1 MMKNSDKE
9 ISVYIHLPFCER
21 KCLYCAFTSF
31 VSSEDLQ
38 KEYIKHLLKE
48 IEKFENGYKAKTIY
62 FGGGTPSV
70 LRLDLLEK
78 IFDALKTKFEIATDA
93 EITMEVNPN
102 SVGEEKF
109 KFYKKLGVNRLSIG
123 IQSLNNKTLKKIGR
137 LHTKEE
143 ALNKLKLAK
152 RYFDNVSCD
161 LILGLEKE
169 KNVVKY
175 AKKLIKFGVKHISCY
190 MLEVHEKTPLFN
202 LVESKKYRPLNDEVV
217 AKSYEKLRKF
227 LKKKHFNQYEISNF
241 SLPNFESK
249 HNLAY
254 WSYDD
259 YVGFGVSSHS
269 FIHGVRYENPNVL
282 NDYYEGKTYSETIT
296 NDKEIEE
303 RILLGLRC
311 KNGVDLEKL
320 KKMGYFLEKN
330 EFFMQFLEKNI
341 LKKENDKVYL
351 NPNYYAVSDFIIE
364 HLLP

>member
-1 MMKNSDKE
+1 MKNNLKE

-31 VSSEDLQ
+31 VSSDDVQ
-38 KEYIKHLLKE
+38 KEYVKHLIKE
-48 IEKFENGYKAKTIY
+48 IENFKDGYKAKTIY

-70 LRLDLLEK
+70 FRLDLLEK
-78 IFDALKTKFEIATDA
+78 IFDALKNKFEIEKDA

-102 SVGEEKF
+102 SVDEEKLG
-109 KFYKKLGVNRLSIG
+109 FYKRLGVNRLSMG
-123 IQSLNNKTLKKIGR
+123 IQSLNDKTLKKLGR
-137 LHTKEE
+137 LHTKKE
-143 ALNKLKLAK
+143 ALYKLQLATK
-152 RYFDNVSCD
+152 FFDNVSCD

-175 AKKLIKFGVKHISCY
+175 ARKLIKFGIKHISCY
-190 MLEVHEKTPLFN
+190 ILEVHENTPLYS
-202 LVESKKYRPLNDEVV
+202 LVKNKKYQPLNDEAV

-227 LKKKHFNQYEISNF
+227 LEKQGFNQYEISNF
-241 SLPNFESK
+241 SLVGFESK

-259 YVGFGVSSHS
+259 YVGFGLSSHS
-269 FIHGVRYENPNVL
+269 FLDGARYENSSNL
-282 NDYYEGKTYSETIT
+282 KAYYEGKGQSETIT

-320 KKMGYFLEKN
+320 KNLGYILEKN

-341 LKKENDKVYL
+341 LKKVNNRIFL

>member
-1 MMKNSDKE
+1 MKNNLKE

-31 VSSEDLQ
+31 VSSDDVQ
-38 KEYIKHLLKE
+38 KEYVKHLIKE
-48 IEKFENGYKAKTIY
+48 IENFKDGYKAKTIY

-78 IFDALKTKFEIATDA
+78 IFDALKNKFEIEKDA

-102 SVGEEKF
+102 SVDEEKLG
-109 KFYKKLGVNRLSIG
+109 FYKRLGVNRLSMG
-123 IQSLNNKTLKKIGR
+123 IQSLNDKTLKKLGR
-137 LHTKEE
+137 LHTKKE
-143 ALNKLKLAK
+143 ALYELQLATK
-152 RYFDNVSCD
+152 FFDNVSCD

-175 AKKLIKFGVKHISCY
+175 ARKLIKFGIKHISCY
-190 MLEVHEKTPLFN
+190 ILEVHENTPLYS
-202 LVESKKYRPLNDEVV
+202 LVKNKKYQPLNDEAV

-227 LKKKHFNQYEISNF
+227 LEKQGFNQYEISNF
-241 SLPNFESK
+241 SLVGFESK

-259 YVGFGVSSHS
+259 YVGFGLSSHS
-269 FIHGVRYENPNVL
+269 FLDGARYENSSNL
-282 NDYYEGKTYSETIT
+282 KAYYEGKGQSETIT

-320 KKMGYFLEKN
+320 KNLGYILEKN

-341 LKKENDKVYL
+341 LKKVNNRIFL

>member
-1 MMKNSDKE
+1 MKNNLKE

-31 VSSEDLQ
+31 VSSDDVQ
-38 KEYIKHLLKE
+38 KEYVKHLIKE
-48 IEKFENGYKAKTIY
+48 IENFKDGYKAKTIY

-70 LRLDLLEK
+70 LRLDLLGK
-78 IFDALKTKFEIATDA
+78 IFDALKNKFEIEKDA

-102 SVGEEKF
+102 SVDEEKLG
-109 KFYKKLGVNRLSIG
+109 FYKRLGVNRLSIG
-123 IQSLNNKTLKKIGR
+123 IQSLNNKTLKKLGR
-137 LHTKEE
+137 LHTKKE
-143 ALNKLKLAK
+143 ALYKLQLATK
-152 RYFDNVSCD
+152 FFDNISCD
-161 LILGLEKE
+161 LILGLGNE

-175 AKKLIKFGVKHISCY
+175 ARKLIKFGIKHISCY
-190 MLEVHEKTPLFN
+190 ILEVHENTPLYS
-202 LVESKKYRPLNDEVV
+202 LVKNKKYQPLNDEAV

-227 LKKKHFNQYEISNF
+227 LEKQGFNQYEISNF
-241 SLPNFESK
+241 SLLGFKSK

-259 YVGFGVSSHS
+259 YVGFGLSSHS
-269 FIHGVRYENPNVL
+269 FLDGVRYENSSNL
-282 NDYYEGKTYSETIT
+282 KDYYEGKRQSETIT

-320 KKMGYFLEKN
+320 KNLGYILEKN

-341 LKKENDKVYL
+341 LKKVNNKVFL

>member
-1 MMKNSDKE
+1 MKNNLKE

-31 VSSEDLQ
+31 VSSDDVQ
-38 KEYIKHLLKE
+38 KEYVKHLIKE
-48 IEKFENGYKAKTIY
+48 IENFKDGYKAKTIY

-78 IFDALKTKFEIATDA
+78 IFDALKNKFEIEKDA

-102 SVGEEKF
+102 SVDEEKLG
-109 KFYKKLGVNRLSIG
+109 FYKRLGVNRLSMG
-123 IQSLNNKTLKKIGR
+123 IQSLNDKTLKKLGR
-137 LHTKEE
+137 LHTKKE
-143 ALNKLKLAK
+143 ALYKLQLATK
-152 RYFDNVSCD
+152 FFDNVSCD

-175 AKKLIKFGVKHISCY
+175 ARKLIKFGIKHISCY
-190 MLEVHEKTPLFN
+190 ILEVHENTPLYS
-202 LVESKKYRPLNDEVV
+202 LVKNKKYQPLNDEAV

-227 LKKKHFNQYEISNF
+227 LEKQGFNQYEISNF
-241 SLPNFESK
+241 SLLGFESK

-259 YVGFGVSSHS
+259 YVGFGLSSHS
-269 FIHGVRYENPNVL
+269 FLDGVRYENSSNL
-282 NDYYEGKTYSETIT
+282 KDYYEGKRQSETIT

-320 KKMGYFLEKN
+320 KNLGYILEKN

>member
-1 MMKNSDKE
+1 MKNNLKE

-31 VSSEDLQ
+31 VSSDDVQ
-38 KEYIKHLLKE
+38 KEYVKHLIKE
-48 IEKFENGYKAKTIY
+48 IENFKDGYKAKTIY

-78 IFDALKTKFEIATDA
+78 IFDALKNKFEIEKDA

-102 SVGEEKF
+102 SVDEEKLG
-109 KFYKKLGVNRLSIG
+109 FYKRLGVNRLSMG
-123 IQSLNNKTLKKIGR
+123 IQSLNDKTLKKLGR
-137 LHTKEE
+137 LHTKKE
-143 ALNKLKLAK
+143 ALYKLQLATK
-152 RYFDNVSCD
+152 FFDNVSCD

-175 AKKLIKFGVKHISCY
+175 ARKLIKFGIKHISCY
-190 MLEVHEKTPLFN
+190 ILEVHENTPLYS
-202 LVESKKYRPLNDEVV
+202 LVKNKKYQPLNDEAV

-227 LKKKHFNQYEISNF
+227 LEKQGFNQYEISNF
-241 SLPNFESK
+241 SLVGFESK

-259 YVGFGVSSHS
+259 YVGFGLSSHS
-269 FIHGVRYENPNVL
+269 FLDGVRYENSSNL
-282 NDYYEGKTYSETIT
+282 KDYYEGKGQSETIT

-320 KKMGYFLEKN
+320 KNLGYILEKN

-341 LKKENDKVYL
+341 LKKVNNRIFL

>member
-1 MMKNSDKE
+1 MKNNLKE

-31 VSSEDLQ
+31 VSSEDMQ

-102 SVGEEKF
+102 SVDEEKLG
-109 KFYKKLGVNRLSIG
+109 FYKRLGVNRLSMG
-123 IQSLNNKTLKKIGR
+123 IQSLNDKTLKKLGR
-137 LHTKEE
+137 LHTKKE
-143 ALNKLKLAK
+143 ALYKLQLATK
-152 RYFDNVSCD
+152 FFDNVSCD

-175 AKKLIKFGVKHISCY
+175 ARKLIKFGIKHISCY
-190 MLEVHEKTPLFN
+190 ILEVHENTPLYS
-202 LVESKKYRPLNDEVV
+202 LVKNKKYQPLNDEAV

-227 LKKKHFNQYEISNF
+227 LEKQGFNQYEISNF
-241 SLPNFESK
+241 SLLGFESK

-259 YVGFGVSSHS
+259 YVGFGLSSHS
-269 FIHGVRYENPNVL
+269 FLDGARYENSSNL
-282 NDYYEGKTYSETIT
+282 KAYYEGKGQSETIT

-341 LKKENDKVYL
+341 LKKVNNRIFL

>member
-1 MMKNSDKE
+1 MKNNLKE

-31 VSSEDLQ
+31 VSSDDVQ
-38 KEYIKHLLKE
+38 KEYVKHLIKE
-48 IEKFENGYKAKTIY
+48 IENFKDGYKAKTIY

-70 LRLDLLEK
+70 FRLDLLGK
-78 IFDALKTKFEIATDA
+78 IFDALKNKFEIEKDA

-102 SVGEEKF
+102 SVDEEKLG
-109 KFYKKLGVNRLSIG
+109 FYKRLGVNRLSMG
-123 IQSLNNKTLKKIGR
+123 IQSLNDKTLKKLGR
-137 LHTKEE
+137 LHTKKE
-143 ALNKLKLAK
+143 ALYKLQLATK
-152 RYFDNVSCD
+152 FFDNVSCD

-175 AKKLIKFGVKHISCY
+175 ARKLIKFGIKHISCY
-190 MLEVHEKTPLFN
+190 ILEVHENTPLYS
-202 LVESKKYRPLNDEVV
+202 LVKNKKYQPLNDEAV

-227 LKKKHFNQYEISNF
+227 LEKQGFNQYEISNF
-241 SLPNFESK
+241 SLLGFESK

-259 YVGFGVSSHS
+259 YVGFGLSSHS
-269 FIHGVRYENPNVL
+269 FLDGARYENSSNL
-282 NDYYEGKTYSETIT
+282 KAYYEGKGQSETIT

-320 KKMGYFLEKN
+320 KNLGYILEKN

-341 LKKENDKVYL
+341 LKKVNNRIFL

>member
-1 MMKNSDKE
+1 MKNNLKE
-9 ISVYIHLPFCER
+9 ISVYIHLPFCES

-31 VSSEDLQ
+31 VSSDDVQ
-38 KEYIKHLLKE
+38 KEYVKHLIKE
-48 IEKFENGYKAKTIY
+48 IENFKDGYKAKTIY

-70 LRLDLLEK
+70 FRLDLLGK
-78 IFDALKTKFEIATDA
+78 IFDALKNKFEIEKDA

-102 SVGEEKF
+102 SVDEEKLG
-109 KFYKKLGVNRLSIG
+109 FYKRLGVNRLSMG
-123 IQSLNNKTLKKIGR
+123 IQSLNDKTLKKLGR
-137 LHTKEE
+137 LHTKKE
-143 ALNKLKLAK
+143 ALYKLQLATK
-152 RYFDNVSCD
+152 FFDNVSCD

-175 AKKLIKFGVKHISCY
+175 ARKLIKFGIKHISCY
-190 MLEVHEKTPLFN
+190 ILEVHENTPLYS
-202 LVESKKYRPLNDEVV
+202 LVKNKKYQPLNDEAV

-227 LKKKHFNQYEISNF
+227 LEKQGFNQYEISNF
-241 SLPNFESK
+241 SLVGFESK

-259 YVGFGVSSHS
+259 YVGFGLSSHS
-269 FIHGVRYENPNVL
+269 FLDGARYENSSNL
-282 NDYYEGKTYSETIT
+282 KAYYEGKGQSETIT

-320 KKMGYFLEKN
+320 KNLGYILEKN

-341 LKKENDKVYL
+341 LKKVNNRIFL

>member
-1 MMKNSDKE
+1 MKNNLKE

-31 VSSEDLQ
+31 VSCDDVQ
-38 KEYIKHLLKE
+38 KEYVKHLIKE
-48 IEKFENGYKAKTIY
+48 IENFKDGYKAKTIY

-78 IFDALKTKFEIATDA
+78 IFDALKNKFEIEKDA

-102 SVGEEKF
+102 SVDEEKLG
-109 KFYKKLGVNRLSIG
+109 FYKRLGVNRLSMG
-123 IQSLNNKTLKKIGR
+123 IQSLNDKTLKKLGR
-137 LHTKEE
+137 LHTKKE
-143 ALNKLKLAK
+143 ALYKLQLATK
-152 RYFDNVSCD
+152 FFDNVSCD

-175 AKKLIKFGVKHISCY
+175 ARKLIKFGIKHISCY
-190 MLEVHEKTPLFN
+190 ILEVHENTPLYS
-202 LVESKKYRPLNDEVV
+202 LVKNKKYQPLNDEAV

-227 LKKKHFNQYEISNF
+227 LEKQGFNQYEISNF
-241 SLPNFESK
+241 SLVGFESK

-259 YVGFGVSSHS
+259 YVGFGLSSHS
-269 FIHGVRYENPNVL
+269 FLDGARYENSSNL
-282 NDYYEGKTYSETIT
+282 KAYYEGKGQSETIT
-296 NDKEIEE
+296 SDKEIEE

-320 KKMGYFLEKN
+320 KNLGYILEKN

-341 LKKENDKVYL
+341 LKKVNNRIFL

>member
-1 MMKNSDKE
+1 MKNNLKE

-31 VSSEDLQ
+31 VSSDDVQ
-38 KEYIKHLLKE
+38 KEYVKHLIKE
-48 IEKFENGYKAKTIY
+48 IENFKDGYKVKTIY

-70 LRLDLLEK
+70 FRLDLLGK
-78 IFDALKTKFEIATDA
+78 IFDALKNKFEIEKDA

-102 SVGEEKF
+102 SVDEEKLG
-109 KFYKKLGVNRLSIG
+109 FYKRLGVNRLSMG
-123 IQSLNNKTLKKIGR
+123 IQSLNDKTLKKLGR
-137 LHTKEE
+137 LHTKKE
-143 ALNKLKLAK
+143 ALYKLQLATK
-152 RYFDNVSCD
+152 FFDNVSCD

-175 AKKLIKFGVKHISCY
+175 ARKLIKFGIKHISCY
-190 MLEVHEKTPLFN
+190 ILEVHENTPLYS
-202 LVESKKYRPLNDEVV
+202 LVKNKKYQPLYDEAV

-227 LKKKHFNQYEISNF
+227 LEKQGFNQYEISNF
-241 SLPNFESK
+241 SLVGFESK

-259 YVGFGVSSHS
+259 YVGFGLSSHS
-269 FIHGVRYENPNVL
+269 FLDGARYENSSNL
-282 NDYYEGKTYSETIT
+282 KAYYEGKGQSETIT

-320 KKMGYFLEKN
+320 KNLGYILEKN

-341 LKKENDKVYL
+341 LKKVNNRIFL

>member
-1 MMKNSDKE
+1 MKNNLKE

-31 VSSEDLQ
+31 VSSDDVQ
-38 KEYIKHLLKE
+38 KEYVKHLIKE
-48 IEKFENGYKAKTIY
+48 IENFKDGYKAKTIY

-70 LRLDLLEK
+70 FRLDLLGK
-78 IFDALKTKFEIATDA
+78 IFDALKNKFEIEKDA

-102 SVGEEKF
+102 SVDEEKLG
-109 KFYKKLGVNRLSIG
+109 FYKRLGVNRLSMG
-123 IQSLNNKTLKKIGR
+123 IQSLNDKTLKKLGR
-137 LHTKEE
+137 LHTKKE
-143 ALNKLKLAK
+143 ALYKLQLATK
-152 RYFDNVSCD
+152 FFDNVSCD

-175 AKKLIKFGVKHISCY
+175 ARKLIKFGIKHISCY
-190 MLEVHEKTPLFN
+190 ILEVHENTPLYS
-202 LVESKKYRPLNDEVV
+202 LVKNKKYQPLNDEAV

-227 LKKKHFNQYEISNF
+227 LEKQGFNQYEISNF
-241 SLPNFESK
+241 SLVGFESK

-259 YVGFGVSSHS
+259 YVGFGLSSHS
-269 FIHGVRYENPNVL
+269 FLDGARYENSSNL
-282 NDYYEGKTYSETIT
+282 KAYYEGKGQSETIT

-320 KKMGYFLEKN
+320 KNLGYILEKN

-341 LKKENDKVYL
+341 LKKVNNRIFL